1 MNAHPHGEQL
11 SAYLDGMLDVT
22 QMRDIAGHLGVSP
35 SCRAAYE
42 GLKQT
47 KALLGGIHAPAQPA
61 PEFWTNA
68 YRRMRVEDT
77 AKRPAFRPSW
87 EAVRQAMQEPQ
98 RRWSAGLAAVAI
110 LAAAIAG
117 PLANRATPVGSIPGG
132 GIGNASIAVDTVDV
146 SSLVQAHTQSAARQP
161 LADPNRQ
168 DMIAMDD
175 SFTTDDSGGDVA
187 SPNASDSVSDATP

>member
-11 SAYLDGMLDVT
+11 SAYLDGMLDVA
-22 QMRDIAGHLGVSP
+22 QMRDIAGHLGVCP
-35 SCRAAYE
+35 VCCAAYE

-68 YRRMRVEDT
+68 YRRMRVEDA
-77 AKRPAFRPSW
+77 AKRPVSRPSW
-87 EAVRQAMQEPQ
+87 EALREAMQEPQ
-98 RRWSAGLAAVAI
+98 RRWSAGLAAVV
-110 LAAAIAG
+110 LVAAAIAG
-117 PLANRATPVGSIPGG
+117 PLVDRTVTVGTLPANPPVSTTL
-132 GIGNASIAVDTVDV
+132 AADTVDV
-146 SSLVQAHTQSAARQP
+146 SSLVQAHTESAAHQP

-175 SFTTDDSGGDVA
+175 SFTTDDPGADVA
-187 SPNASDSVSDATP
+187 SPNAPDSVSDATP